1 MNDWSVYLHCH
12 WLTCD
17 FIGCSLFIFC
27 GTDYKTNVCLHYF
40 ELTPSYKILA
50 VDSIVNTTM
59 NNNKFNTNFDLQL
72 LLMSSQNQ

>member
-1 MNDWSVYLHCH
+1 MILLAVLCLFSVALIIRQMFVYI
-12 WLTCD
+12 T
-17 FIGCSLFIFC
+17 I
-27 GTDYKTNVCLHYF
+27 

>member
-1 MNDWSVYLHCH
+1 MILLAVLC
-12 WLTCD
+12 
-17 FIGCSLFIFC
+17 FFFC